1 MGRYLNIHL
10 LRSYLHLCATLLPH
24 GVFHTA
30 SVCMGIGQKQ
40 ACHAPSAD
48 KGRGMGFGRKR
59 IKMHAILCM
68 YHVWRPIWVHQQHS
82 SAPLGGLTRMREA
95 DACMQH
101 AACSRMPC
109 AILCMRLVHVKHAT
123 VSKYHAK
130 RKIKKKSGGEGHR
143 LACAQA
149 KVCACDRRDAGNGQV
164 HVFFACTSKEH
175 ATHENDPIYGGGE
188 SHRLSLTLP
197 PHRLDRS
204 QSGEDRW
211 RKAKAPSPDVWLFKD
226 DPTCCRTILEE
237 PAVWNRRRRLVLFTS
252 LQLPS
257 PRTFSN
263 LDEQVVHLRTF
274 LSQFRATNIGARS
287 AAWFVFAVEETF

>member
-1 MGRYLNIHL
+1 MRNEKSRRNLVAKATVWHALMPRY
-10 LRSYLHLCATLLPH
+10 
-24 GVFHTA
+24 V
-30 SVCMGIGQKQ
+30 
-40 ACHAPSAD
+40 
-48 KGRGMGFGRKR
+48 
-59 IKMHAILCM
+59 
-68 YHVWRPIWVHQQHS
+68 
-82 SAPLGGLTRMREA
+82 
-95 DACMQH
+95 
-101 AACSRMPC
+101 
-109 AILCMRLVHVKHAT
+109 HAT
-123 VSKYHAK
+123 GVTHAMVKYMSFLHALL
-130 RKIKKKSGGEGHR
+130 KSMLR
-143 LACAQA
+143 MKMILY
-149 KVCACDRRDAGNGQV
+149 D
-164 HVFFACTSKEH
+164 
-175 ATHENDPIYGGGE
+175 GGE

-197 PHRLDRS
+197 PHRLGRS

-263 LDEQVVHLRTF
+263 LDEQVVHVRTF